1 MYLGGKHTIIKQS
14 NLEYPIKSNTWF
26 ELELKAVKNIFTVKI
41 IEEAKNGLSNLEIAN
56 TVLKAD
62 DMNLKSGAIALTTDL
77 SKNTYFDNFKIL

>member
-1 MYLGGKHTIIKQS
+1 M
-14 NLEYPIKSNTWF
+14 
-26 ELELKAVKNIFTVKI
+26 ELKAVKNIFTVKI